1 MGSESTLLHYRA
13 GAMRVPRKTHAP
25 LTLPGMLSTAHLDKI
40 AAAVNAATP
49 GSFAEVDMPFE

>member
-1 MGSESTLLHYRA
+1 
-13 GAMRVPRKTHAP
+13 MRVPRKTHAP